1 MRRIVS
7 DRCASCGLPL
17 VIGPK
22 DVDYIKELQ
31 RRGLER
37 TLRFDYLH
45 YMECFDHSESACPK
59 EEITSEN
66 CDSLFLG
73 ELIDIDMKCPK
84 CGGFAFAEDDSG

>member
-7 DRCASCGLPL
+7 DRCSNCGLPL
-17 VIGPK
+17 VIGPA

-37 TLRFDYLH
+37 TLRFDYVH
-45 YMECFDHSESACPK
+45 YLDRFDHPEVQPPAD
-59 EEITSEN
+59 EVTEEN